1 MLPSIQVDPITRKF
15 HSRLSCVD
23 NTLYQPSGYYFVV
36 PKVNLLALSF
46 QRLKETTTDIYNGS
60 GNAMGKAK
68 VDVLASL
75 RLRLCMNIL
84 RLPLPGGTGL
94 LKLTA
99 AAISATQVYRFT
111 STR

>member
-1 MLPSIQVDPITRKF
+1 
-15 HSRLSCVD
+15 
-23 NTLYQPSGYYFVV
+23 
-36 PKVNLLALSF
+36 
-46 QRLKETTTDIYNGS
+46 
-60 GNAMGKAK
+60 MGKAK